1 MQVYTQV
8 GIFLGSLQEMVAI
21 LLILILESSK
31 SIRTQKT
38 TWGLPW
44 CSG

>member
-8 GIFLGSLQEMVAI
+8 GILLGNLQEIVTI

-31 SIRTQKT
+31 SN
-38 TWGLPW
+38 
-44 CSG
+44 